1 MPRKKKAAD
10 VDTSGPDTPDTATD
24 PELTPPEEVVEEVEA
39 APAPDVGGDFDDED
53 QAPPLTPVAA
63 LKLFDEAMANHPNPA
78 LRHVQAEWKSC
89 QREAQMLE
97 DRQRAR
103 GKL

>member
-39 APAPDVGGDFDDED
+39 APAPESDDKAQE
-53 QAPPLTPVAA
+53 APAFTPCDA
-63 LKLFDEAMANHPNPA
+63 LKLFDEAMANYPNPA